1 MPRKIEISHRTIVF
15 AVLFVGL
22 IWLLLK
28 ISSIILGLF
37 VAVLLMTALNP
48 IVSFLVRFKVPR
60 VLAILLVYILLIA
73 AVTWG
78 LASILPPLIDQTTN
92 LANRLP
98 FYLTETSQWLSSLGI
113 KAVSPEVLS
122 GQIAELG
129 AIPANIISIVVSF
142 FSNLITI
149 VTVLVLTFYLLLE
162 RDNLNRYLLALF
174 GDGKEKA
181 AKNFVDKLEHRL
193 GGWVRGELILMT
205 IIGVLTYLGLI
216 ALGIPYALPLAIFAG
231 ILEIV
236 PGIGPIVSSIP
247 AILLGF
253 TVSPVMAAAVAAL
266 YFLIQQLENN
276 LIVPNIM
283 RRVAGVNPLVTMVS
297 IAIGL
302 KLAGIV
308 GAILAV
314 PIVILIHVAAIEIF
328 ELDELRAL
336 EEHHDKK

>member
-22 IWLLLK
+22 IWMLLK

-113 KAVSPEVLS
+113 KAVSTEVLS

-216 ALGIPYALPLAIFAG
+216 ALGIPY
-231 ILEIV
+231 
-236 PGIGPIVSSIP
+236 
-247 AILLGF
+247 
-253 TVSPVMAAAVAAL
+253 
-266 YFLIQQLENN
+266 
-276 LIVPNIM
+276 
-283 RRVAGVNPLVTMVS
+283 
-297 IAIGL
+297 
-302 KLAGIV
+302 
-308 GAILAV
+308 
-314 PIVILIHVAAIEIF
+314 
-328 ELDELRAL
+328 
-336 EEHHDKK
+336 